1 MVLLNSLR
9 VCGCHN
15 PTGPQSG
22 HREKRITSKQSTN
35 CRLPSAEIQCS
46 VARGSSLM
54 HSYGS
59 KSVGTN
65 KHYFST
71 LTLRTSGASS
81 YPGITHNRSTT
92 RNSLPTL
99 NLPGGAS
106 SLFIHNIVG
115 QAQTIFIITFAILD
129 EALLSVRQFD
139 QIAPSSSETETRLK
153 SVFQRSQ
160 RSIPQNIPKLNSNT
174 FSTRLPGYLP
184 IDNHFTTDLRVL
196 TNFFT
201 KLTNDSKKFPVTT
214 SSRLLSH
221 TCDAGMQRSTH
232 NLPPR

>member
-65 KHYFST
+65 THYFST
-71 LTLRTSGASS
+71 LTLRTQQTQQRKSLSRY
-81 YPGITHNRSTT
+81 YPKQIQT

-106 SLFIHNIVG
+106 SFNG
-115 QAQTIFIITFAILD
+115 AQTIFIITFAMLD

-160 RSIPQNIPKLNSNT
+160 RSIPPDIPKLNSNT

-196 TNFFT
+196 TNFLPSL
-201 KLTNDSKKFPVTT
+201 LTTAR
-214 SSRLLSH
+214 SS
-221 TCDAGMQRSTH
+221 Q
-232 NLPPR
+232 

>member
-65 KHYFST
+65 THYFST
-71 LTLRTSGASS
+71 LTLRTQQTQQRKSLSRY
-81 YPGITHNRSTT
+81 YPKQIQT

-160 RSIPQNIPKLNSNT
+160 RSIPPDIPKLNSNT

-196 TNFFT
+196 TNFLPSL
-201 KLTNDSKKFPVTT
+201 LTTAR
-214 SSRLLSH
+214 SS
-221 TCDAGMQRSTH
+221 Q
-232 NLPPR
+232 

>member
-9 VCGCHN
+9 VCGCLN

-59 KSVGTN
+59 KSVGT
-65 KHYFST
+65 KYT
-71 LTLRTSGASS
+71 LLLNP
-81 YPGITHNRSTT
+81 YPPATATATPVTPNRSI

-196 TNFFT
+196 TNFLPSL
-201 KLTNDSKKFPVTT
+201 LTTAR
-214 SSRLLSH
+214 SS
-221 TCDAGMQRSTH
+221 Q
-232 NLPPR
+232 